1 MAEACVGRKGGEE
14 QGSGPHA
21 EGEAYLKHILAT
33 APIGIAVV
41 RGRILEDVN
50 DSLCALSGYSRDE
63 LLGESTRKLFPDD
76 AEFERTGRALYGNE
90 QEESIRTAE
99 SRLRAKDD
107 SILDVLLRVAPLHG
121 GSADVRAYT
130 KIVMDV
136 GERKRA
142 QEALESR
149 INALTSPDGPFI
161 PGSSLRFDMLFDLN
175 EIQKIQDAFSEAT
188 GVASII
194 TDVDGNPL
202 TKPSNFTRLCMQVI
216 RGTKKGCENCY
227 RSDAALGK
235 LNRLGPLMSPCL
247 SGGLWDGGAGISA
260 GDRHIA
266 NWLIGQVVDDSI
278 DLERIRSYASEI
290 GVDQAVF
297 DSALAEVPRMTKAR
311 FAKIC
316 DALFLI
322 ARQLSTLAYDNILQ
336 ARAIAERRKAAE
348 EKDALYRELKHRVK
362 NSMTLIT
369 ALVDLEAGRSE
380 APMVRAAL
388 GATKARI
395 ESLATLYDVLG
406 GSADPAEI
414 RLDSYLSR
422 IVHVVEAAFDEAIA
436 ALDFRCD
443 FRPIAIQAR
452 SAAPL
457 GLILMELLTNAIKY
471 AFSPGTGGTVSMA
484 LSLDSEAR
492 VVLTVEDDGV
502 GLPVGFDPRES
513 AGLGME
519 LILML
524 VSQLN
529 GELEI
534 GGGARFLVRL
544 PAGSGH
550 EADEKSGDSV

>member
-1 MAEACVGRKGGEE
+1 MAREGDE
-14 QGSGPHA
+14 QKSSGPHA

-50 DSLCALSGYSRDE
+50 ESLCALSGYSRDE

-76 AEFERTGRALYGNE
+76 AEFERTGHALYGE
-90 QEESIRTAE
+90 GTGERVRTAE

-107 SILDVLLRVAPLHG
+107 SILDVLLRVSPLQSG
-121 GSADVRAYT
+121 KADSPAYT
-130 KIVMDV
+130 KIVMDI

-149 INALTSPDGPFI
+149 LNALTSPEGPH
-161 PGSSLRFDMLFDLN
+161 SSESGLRLDMLFDLN

-202 TKPSNFTRLCMQVI
+202 TKPSNFTRLCMDVI
-216 RGTKKGCENCY
+216 RGSKKGCENCY
-227 RSDAALGK
+227 RSDAVLGR
-235 LNRLGPLMSPCL
+235 LNHLGPLMSPCL
-247 SGGLWDGGAGISA
+247 SGGLWDGGAGISV
-260 GDRHIA
+260 GDQHIA
-266 NWLIGQVVDDSI
+266 NWLIGQVLDDSI
-278 DLERIRSYASEI
+278 DHDHIHSYASEI

-297 DSALAEVPRMTKAR
+297 DSALAEVPRMSKDR

-362 NSMTLIT
+362 NSMTLIA

-380 APMVRAAL
+380 SPMVRAAL
-388 GATKARI
+388 GATRARI

-414 RLDSYLSR
+414 RLDAYLSR
-422 IVHVVEAAFDEAIA
+422 IINVVEAAFDEAIT

-443 FRPIAIQAR
+443 FRPVVIQAR

-471 AFSPGTGGTVSMA
+471 AFPSDEGGTVNMA
-484 LSLDSEAR
+484 LSLDPDAR

-502 GLPVGFDPRES
+502 GLPVGFDPKKS
-513 AGLGME
+513 TGLGME

-524 VSQLN
+524 VSQLD
-529 GELEI
+529 GELVI
-534 GGGARFLVRL
+534 DGGKGARFLVRL

-550 EADEKSGDSV
+550 EADESSSDSV